1 MISSKAI
8 ELVKTFNEEE
18 FREFGLFVRSPYFN
32 KEKIQVKFYDTI
44 QKYYPGFS
52 GRNFEKEKIF
62 SRLYPGKKYND
73 GVMRNILSTTLSLA
87 EDFLSV
93 HRLQKDGIQYRYNIA
108 AELNARRQ
116 NKLYEKEASSIDS
129 ILENEK
135 IKDAE
140 YFYKKFLLANEKRR
154 FHTRQKSS
162 LVTDVNVLKEVS
174 ENLALSFMINML
186 RIHTYIANTNR
197 YMFHYEQNKGLMDGI
212 ENHLINNFDRYKNIT
227 ILVYYFNFYML
238 SKTEEEKYFFELRNL
253 FREKYNELSD
263 IDKKNTYTILA
274 NYCYTRINKG
284 DLNFL
289 NEQFNIYKQN
299 IDTGYYRGERG
310 FMSHIFFINV
320 VVTGLEAGEV
330 KWVGNFIENYNS
342 ELDSVNR
349 DNTVIFCRAFYSYWN
364 KDYSR
369 AMEFAAM
376 VKTDDPSYKHQ
387 LKSLY
392 LKIYFDL
399 NEIEPFYSHVD
410 NYKHFIAGDKN
421 VGEQTRVTINNYI
434 NSAKRIFDLKLAN
447 NDDETALEMLRN
459 EIIASKAMINK
470 PWLLRKIE
478 ETKNAHK

>member
-1 MISSKAI
+1 MMAGKVI
-8 ELVKTFNEEE
+8 ELIKTFNGEE
-18 FREFGLFVRSPYFN
+18 FKKFGLFIRSPYFN
-32 KEKIQVKFYDTI
+32 KEKIQVKFYDI
-44 QKYYPGFS
+44 LKKYYPDFNS
-52 GRNFEKEKIF
+52 RNFEKEKIF
-62 SRLYPGKKYND
+62 SKLYPGKKYND
-73 GVMRNILSTTLSLA
+73 GVMRNILSTSLTLA
-87 EDFLSV
+87 GDFLSV

-116 NKLYEKEASSIDS
+116 NKLYEREASYIDD
-129 ILENEK
+129 ILQNEI

-140 YFYKKFLLANEKRR
+140 FFYKKFLLANENRR
-154 FHTRQKSS
+154 FNTRQKSS
-162 LVTDVNVLKEVS
+162 LVTDEKVLHEVS

-186 RIHTYIANTNR
+186 RIHTYIANTNK
-197 YMFHYEQNKGLMDGI
+197 YMYHYEQNKGLMNGI
-212 ENHLINNFDRYKNIT
+212 ENHLISNFDKYKSIT
-227 ILVYYFNFYML
+227 SLVYYFNFFML

-263 IDKKNTYTILA
+263 IDKRNTYTILA

-320 VVTGLEAGEV
+320 VVTGLEAGQV
-330 KWVGNFIENYNS
+330 NWVGNFIEKYNS

-349 DNTVIFCRAFYSYWN
+349 DNTITFCRAFYCYWN

-369 AMEFAAM
+369 AMELAAM

-399 NEIEPFYSHVD
+399 REIEPFYSHVD
-410 NYKHFIAGDKN
+410 NYRHFIAGDKN
-421 VGEQTRVTINNYI
+421 IGEQVRITINNYI
-434 NSAKRIFDLKLAN
+434 NFAKRIFDLKLAKQE
-447 NDDETALEMLRN
+447 DETELEILRD
-459 EIIASKAMINK
+459 EIIANKAMINK

-478 ETKNAHK
+478 ESKNAHK